1 MATIRDALKED
12 SEYINNI
19 LRINGQLVDTEE
31 EDYKGFI
38 VAELEGQVVGCG
50 MLIDHGDEVEI
61 RKVSVLP
68 EYQRRGIGRELSRT
82 LIDRAKGRKCWLLSV
97 DSHGF
102 WEQFGF
108 HVVPEEEEPKEAKE
122 HCQNCRLW
130 QSCNRVVMFRE
141 EV

>member
-12 SEYINNI
+12 SEYINSI
-19 LRINGQLVDTEE
+19 LRINGQSVDTEE

-38 VAELEGQVVGCG
+38 VAELDGNVVGCG
-50 MLIDHGDEVEI
+50 KLINHGDKVEI

-68 EYQRRGIGRELSRT
+68 EYQRRGIGKEISRA
-82 LIDRAKGRKCWLLSV
+82 LLDRAKGRKCWLLSV

-108 HVVPEEEEPKEAKE
+108 HILPEEEEPKEAKE
-122 HCQNCRLW
+122 YCQNCRLR
-130 QSCNRVVMFRE
+130 QDCNRVVMFRE

>member
-1 MATIRDALKED
+1 MAKIRDALKAD

-19 LRINGQLVDTEE
+19 LRINEQLVETEE

-38 VAELEGQVVGCG
+38 VAELDGRVVGCG
-50 MLIDHGDEVEI
+50 KLIDHGDEFEI

-68 EYQRRGIGRELSRT
+68 EYQRRGVGKEISRT
-82 LIDRAKGRKCWLLSV
+82 LIDRVKGSKCWLLSV
-97 DSHGF
+97 DSHDF

-108 HVVPEEEEPKEAKE
+108 HKVPEEEEPKEAKE
-122 HCQNCRLW
+122 HCQNCRLR
-130 QSCNRVVMFRE
+130 QECNRVVMFRE